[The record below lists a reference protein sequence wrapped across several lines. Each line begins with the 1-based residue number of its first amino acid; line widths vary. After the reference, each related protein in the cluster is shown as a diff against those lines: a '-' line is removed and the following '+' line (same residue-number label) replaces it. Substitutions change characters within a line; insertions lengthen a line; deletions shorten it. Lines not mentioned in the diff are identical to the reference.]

1 MPTIQTVDV
10 TQIPPKLKHP
20 TIFQHFDALNAGE
33 SFLILNDHDPKPL
46 YYQLLG
52 ERGNIFT
59 WDYLEAGPQWWQVK
73 IAKKPAA
80 TQSVDTV
87 GAIAAKD
94 LRKAEVFK
102 KMGIDFCCGGNK
114 TIKEAA
120 EEAGVAE
127 ADIKAALEA
136 VEHQTQKASHDF
148 DSWEID
154 FLTDYIVQTHHH
166 YVKETSVIIDQLA
179 DKVAQHHGN
188 NHPELYELS
197 QKTHAFLIDMDSHMM
212 KEEKILFPQIKLLVQ
227 QKRGHQDVTIAQG
240 IISAAIKMMITE
252 HEVSG
257 EDLRFFKK
265 LTNEYSLPADACN
278 SYAYLFDKM
287 KEFESDLL
295 LHIHL
300 ENNILFPKALALEQA

>member
-1 MPTIQTVDV
+1 MSTIPTLDV

-33 SFLILNDHDPKPL
+33 AFLILNDHDPKPL

-59 WDYLEAGPQWWQVK
+59 WDYLEDGPQWWQVK
-73 IAKKPAA
+73 IAKKPATA
-80 TQSVDTV
+80 SSDTV

-114 TIKEAA
+114 TIQEAA
-120 EEAGVAE
+120 AAAGVAE
-127 ADIKAALEA
+127 AVVKVALEA
-136 VEHQTQKASHDF
+136 VENQTQKASQDF
-148 DSWEID
+148 NSWEID
-154 FLTDYIVQTHHH
+154 FLTDYIIQVHHR
-166 YVKETSVIIDQLA
+166 YVKDASAIIDQLA
-179 DKVAQHHGN
+179 DKVAEHHGT
-188 NHPELYELS
+188 NHPELFELS
-197 QKTHAFLIDMDSHMM
+197 QKTHAFLSDMNSHLL

-227 QKRGHQDVTIAQG
+227 KKRDHQNVTVSDG
-240 IISAAIKMMITE
+240 LISAAIKMMITE

-257 EDLRFFKK
+257 EELKFFRK
-265 LTNEYSLPADACN
+265 LTNEYLLPTDACN
-278 SYAYLFDKM
+278 SYAYLFNKM

-300 ENNILFPKALALEQA
+300 ENNILFPKALALEKA

>member
-1 MPTIQTVDV
+1 MSTIQTLDV
-10 TQIPPKLKHP
+10 TQIPPRLKHP

-33 SFLILNDHDPKPL
+33 AFLILNDHDPKPL

-59 WDYLEAGPQWWQVK
+59 WDYLEVGPQWWQVK

-80 TQSVDTV
+80 APSDTV

-114 TIKEAA
+114 TIQEAA
-120 EEAGVAE
+120 AEVGVAE
-127 ADIKAALEA
+127 VDVKAALEA
-136 VEHQTQKASHDF
+136 VENQTQKASQDF
-148 DSWEID
+148 NSWEID
-154 FLTDYIVQTHHH
+154 FLTDYIVQAHHR
-166 YVKETSVIIDQLA
+166 YVKDASAIIDQLA
-179 DKVAQHHGN
+179 DKVAQHHGT
-188 NHPELYELS
+188 NHPELFELS
-197 QKTHAFLIDMDSHMM
+197 QKTHAFLSDMNSHML

-227 QKRGHQDVTIAQG
+227 KKRDHQNVTVSDG
-240 IISAAIKMMITE
+240 LISAAIKMMITE

-257 EDLRFFKK
+257 EDLKFFRK
-265 LTNEYSLPADACN
+265 LTNEYSLPTDACN